1 VLLLA
6 GSSTNLVAGTFQ
18 PASGWITSM
27 LSDATDLGMSLTI
40 DSSGR
45 GVGVYTSATGGV
57 VSATVWNSGAWG
69 APAAITAS
77 AVARSQPSV
86 DATGGT
92 TSHAVYQDPSYQYWY
107 LAYSGTWSTPQPIGV
122 TGTQYYGPFAATV
135 AARGANAT
143 ASFFDGLPG
152 ANVNNAAAADLTGGS
167 WQAKVDIVGNTIGG
181 SNTFTIPTAIVPL
194 SAGPEL
200 LLVYV
205 DSGNT
210 INFVSRSAGQWSQA
224 AAITGATTNDP
235 VGLAPLPGGGAI
247 LAFRGQD
254 TNFYW
259 SIYSAGAW
267 SAVAPLSTPNVSIAR
282 PPAVT
287 HGISGDVAEAA
298 FIESDGNAYHVRL
311 TGSSWSAPVLVGG
324 ASLGGVAIA
333 AAP

>member
-143 ASFFDGLPG
+143 TSFFDGLPG

-167 WQAKVDIVGNTIGG
+167 WQPKVDIV
-181 SNTFTIPTAIVPL
+181 
-194 SAGPEL
+194 
-200 LLVYV
+200 
-205 DSGNT
+205 GNT